1 MLGLFFVV
9 FVWLI
14 VGSISIPKFVE
25 NIVTERAIAIANIES
40 MEISDST
47 ISLDI
52 GRFRP
57 EIHFTE
63 AEIQLMQ
70 RESKVSLTDGE
81 FSFSLISLIKG
92 SFVPTNITVNEIT
105 IAISSGELGLST
117 SDGETGDSRA
127 GFAPL
132 SNTINILESLQI
144 TTLELI
150 EFKKITIPYVS
161 KAGQEELIFEG
172 LFQLVRNETSFD
184 GNYYYPDES
193 EEAKVK
199 LSLQRYLNDQDF
211 SYRLNI
217 AGDAGILN
225 DLINTGKYQPEINGG
240 LDYGTVLLELNTNQP
255 YETIEGSFNV
265 LDSNFELGNV
275 LTPWHVDS
283 MNIQFQYLLNQ
294 GTINLET
301 MYLRSNLFTSR
312 GDGTISLQFLNE
324 GLDIK
329 GKTAL
334 ETILADKVGVSEGI
348 DHSGKVS
355 FAFLIPF
362 EGQTGRY
369 NIETE
374 FTGFTSDYE
383 EDSLIAYLLQENSKF
398 TGNVSGELS
407 SQRTIKSLNGHFGWI
422 NDPDIPANDARRSS
436 FDIPL
441 RYDEQIDGLIAEG
454 INISVAEL
462 PLDIDGKF
470 VLGQANVDAGPSYYG
485 VFDLREKA
493 QVNPLPE
500 SVGKIGVN
508 GILESTGLNFSYNLT
523 LDEGSVSIWDRNS
536 PAFSSR
542 GNINLNTLSGDGIG
556 IGGSIELA
564 LTTSNRNNEMQVN
577 FAGELQ
583 RREFNFDELII
594 ELDPVS
600 LIASGKM
607 EISKDESSSPFSGFF
622 DIRQIDYWDSEQQL
636 TIGSADDIKLQLLF
650 DDETISGEITAPQK
664 LLSTLYSLQA
674 NEVPGLFQQG
684 NGEGQISLRAG
695 YNWTTSEME
704 GEFKGSSLVLP
715 VNNNNLHVDN
725 LYMSFN
731 NPLGTGQNII
741 KIDELSAESGYFS
754 ILANGNLYAE
764 TSNFYPQLVGNI
776 VLEKGTLKEGQIF
789 EETLD
794 NITGNFDLQLDLEK
808 RQLKIAQAHIQQK
821 ETQIWG
827 VGNFTLDNPGKLGTI
842 QFWSRN
848 LAKDELI
855 RFWPL
860 NLVAKT
866 RAWLKT
872 NIHSGKINDLTGG
885 LTLLRNEKSRL
896 EVSYTFSDADFNYL
910 KGFPPIVNGSGY
922 ATLTENDLSLQ
933 MEEGYTEAFENG
945 TLTLDGSSFYIPKI
959 TNNKIPSE
967 VHLKVDGKIYPLFV
981 LLDLDPFN
989 FIAKANLTP
998 VFVSGDAKGEIRI
1011 RFPLIDKITLDQITM
1026 EGAGEFSTFETIGL
1040 FYGKSFQSD
1049 SLKIEFD
1056 EKGLVIE
1063 GAGKFGNL
1071 PVQTSMIQNFEPEVA
1086 ERLNINGS
1094 FEMSDIFFEEF
1105 NVDFVPEMV
1114 SGSSRVNFNL
1124 NFPQDAPAIMNL
1136 ESDLYGTSVD
1146 IPVLD
1151 WQKSSE
1157 EIGRMEIGVRITNPL
1172 DLYSFEIS
1180 AKGLDATGR
1189 LNLTQDGG
1197 FESFNFDRVELEDFY
1212 SGELGISLTENGN
1225 LQLEIPGT
1233 IELVNSDM
1241 LSQYTSSDED
1251 SDRTFNIYLG
1261 ELKISPQLSITEITG
1276 MIQRDGDLRANFNGK
1291 MNGGATL
1298 NGWLFDREGSWMF
1311 RIASDN
1317 AGQVARDAEIIASLG
1332 GGKVWVDVSPGEEE
1346 GEFRGT
1352 IIISDITI
1360 PPFYE
1365 LGTDQ
1370 ADDSD
1375 LPNEETTGIKM
1386 DQIRSNFLVTREK
1399 LVLNEAAGMGTQVGF
1414 SFSGEYSLVDKSMN
1428 FEGTVA
1434 PLRVITTLIKIVNP
1448 ISFLVPRRISGEI
1461 GTFDFTLKGTLSE
1474 PDFNIE
1480 PTSIINPSNLTG
1492 FLFLNIAP

>member
-1 MLGLFFVV
+1 MGVLGSCFVA
-9 FVWLI
+9 FIWLI
-14 VGSISIPKFVE
+14 FGSIPIPKFVE
-25 NIVTERAIAIANIES
+25 NIVIERAIEITNIEG
-40 MEISDST
+40 MKISDSK
-47 ISLDI
+47 ISLGI

-63 AEIQLMQ
+63 TEIQLI
-70 RESKVSLTDGE
+70 EGENKVRLTDGE
-81 FSFSLISLIKG
+81 ISFSLISLIKG
-92 SFVPTNITVNEIT
+92 SFVPTTITGNEIT
-105 IAISSGELGLST
+105 IAISSGEFGLSA
-117 SDGETGDSRA
+117 SDRKTGDSQTD
-127 GFAPL
+127 FEPL
-132 SNTINILESLQI
+132 SNTINILESIQI
-144 TTLELI
+144 NTLELI
-150 EFKKITIPYVS
+150 EFKKIIIPYES
-161 KAGQEELIFEG
+161 RAGQEELTFEG
-172 LFQLVRNETSFD
+172 LFQLVRNETGFD
-184 GNYYYPDES
+184 GNYYYPDKS

-199 LSLQRYLNDQDF
+199 LSLQRYLNNQDI

-217 AGDAGILN
+217 AGDASILN

-265 LDSNFELGNV
+265 LDSNFEIGNV
-275 LTPWHVDS
+275 LTPWYVDS
-283 MNIQFQYLLNQ
+283 MNIQFQYLLKK
-294 GTINLET
+294 GTINLES

-312 GDGTISLQFLNE
+312 GDGTINLQFLNE
-324 GLDIK
+324 GIDIK

-334 ETILADKVGVSEGI
+334 ETILADRVGVSEGI

-355 FAFLIPF
+355 FEFLIPF

-374 FTGFTSDYE
+374 FTGFTSGYE
-383 EDSLIAYLLQENSKF
+383 EGSLIAYLLQENSKF
-398 TGNVSGELS
+398 TGNLSGELS
-407 SQRTIKSLNGHFGWI
+407 SQRTINSLNGHFGWI
-422 NDPDIPANDARRSS
+422 NDPDIPASDARRSS
-436 FDIPL
+436 IDIPL
-441 RYDEQIDGLIAEG
+441 RYDEQIDSLIAEG

-462 PLDIDGKF
+462 PLDIDGKL
-470 VLGQANVDAGPSYYG
+470 VLGQANVDTDPSYYG
-485 VFDLREKA
+485 VFDLREKT

-508 GILESTGLNFSYNLT
+508 GILESQSLNFSYNLT
-523 LDEGSVSIWDRNS
+523 LDEGSVSIWNRNS

-542 GNINLNTLSGDGIG
+542 GDINLNTFDDGIG
-556 IGGSIELA
+556 IEGSIELA
-564 LTTSNRNNEMQVN
+564 LVTSNRNNELQVN
-577 FAGELQ
+577 FDGELQ
-583 RREFNFDELII
+583 RREFIFEELII

-600 LIASGKM
+600 LIASGMM
-607 EISKDESSSPFSGFF
+607 EISNDESTSPFLGLF
-622 DIRQIDYWDSEQQL
+622 DIRQIDYRGSEQQL
-636 TIGSADDIKLQLLF
+636 TIGSADDIKLQLSL
-650 DDETISGEITAPQK
+650 DDETIYSEITAPQK

-674 NEVPGLFQQG
+674 NEVPGLFQQES
-684 NGEGQISLRAG
+684 GEGRISLRAG
-695 YNWTTSEME
+695 YNWITSEIG
-704 GEFKGSSLVLP
+704 GEFKGSSIVLP
-715 VNNNNLHVDN
+715 VNKNKFHVDN
-725 LYMSFN
+725 LYLSFN
-731 NPLGTGQNII
+731 YPLSTGQSII
-741 KIDELSAESGYFS
+741 KIDELFADSDQFS

-776 VLEKGTLKEGQIF
+776 VLEKGTLKKSQIF
-789 EETLD
+789 EEKLD

-808 RQLKIAQAHIQQK
+808 RRLKIAQAHIRGK
-821 ETQIWG
+821 EAQIWG
-827 VGNFTLDNPGKLGTI
+827 EGDFTLDNQEKLGTI

-848 LAKDELI
+848 LDKDELI

-866 RAWLKT
+866 RIWLKK
-872 NIHSGKINDLTGG
+872 NIHSGEINDLTGG
-885 LTLLRNEKSRL
+885 LSLLRNEKPRL
-896 EVSYTFSDADFNYL
+896 EVTYTFSDVDFTYM

-922 ATLTENDLSLQ
+922 AALTENDLSLQ
-933 MEEGYTEAFENG
+933 MEEGYIEAFENG

-967 VHLKVDGKIYPLFV
+967 VHLKVDSKIYPLFV

-1011 RFPLIDKITLDQITM
+1011 RFPLIDKITLDKITM

-1049 SLKIEFD
+1049 KLMIDFD
-1056 EKGLVIE
+1056 EKGMVIE
-1063 GAGKFGNL
+1063 GDGKFGNL
-1071 PVQTSMIQNFEPEVA
+1071 PVQTTMVQNFEPEVT

-1094 FEMSDIFFEEF
+1094 FEMSDIFFKEF

-1124 NFPQDAPAIMNL
+1124 GFPQDAPAIINL
-1136 ESDLYGTSVD
+1136 ESNLYGTSVD

-1157 EIGRMEIGVRITNPL
+1157 EIGRMEIGVKITSPL

-1180 AKGLDATGR
+1180 AKGLDAAGR
-1189 LNLTQDGG
+1189 LKLTQDGG
-1197 FESFNFDRVELEDFY
+1197 FKSFNFDRVELEDFY
-1212 SGELGISLTENGN
+1212 SGELNISLTENGN
-1225 LQLEIPGT
+1225 LQLDLPGT
-1233 IELVNSDM
+1233 IELVDSEM
-1241 LSQYTSSDED
+1241 LSQYTSDED
-1251 SDRTFNIYLG
+1251 SDRSFNIYLG

-1298 NGWLFDREGSWMF
+1298 NGWLFDREGSWML
-1311 RIASDN
+1311 RIASEN

-1332 GGKVWVDVSPGEEE
+1332 GGKVWVDISPGEEE
-1346 GEFRGT
+1346 DEFRGT

-1365 LGTDQ
+1365 LGSDQ
-1370 ADDSD
+1370 ADDGD
-1375 LPNEETTGIKM
+1375 LPNEEIPGIKM

>member
-1 MLGLFFVV
+1 MLGSCFVA

-14 VGSISIPKFVE
+14 IGSIPIPKFVE
-25 NIVTERAIAIANIES
+25 SIVTERAIEIVSIES
-40 MEISDST
+40 MEISDSK

-70 RESKVSLTDGE
+70 GENKVRLTNGE
-81 FSFSLISLIKG
+81 VSFSLLSLIKG
-92 SFVPTNITVNEIT
+92 SFVPTTITVNEIT
-105 IAISSGELGLST
+105 IAISSGELGVSA
-117 SDGETGDSRA
+117 SDGETGDSRT

-150 EFKKITIPYVS
+150 EFKKIIIPYIS
-161 KAGQEELIFEG
+161 KVGQEELTFKG
-172 LFQLVRNETSFD
+172 LFQLVRNETGFD

-199 LSLQRYLNDQDF
+199 LSLQRYLNNQDI

-217 AGDAGILN
+217 AGDASILN

-265 LDSNFELGNV
+265 LDSNFEIGNV
-275 LTPWHVDS
+275 LTPWYVDS

-312 GDGTISLQFLNE
+312 GDGTINLEFLNE
-324 GLDIK
+324 GIDIK

-334 ETILADKVGVSEGI
+334 ETILADRVGVSEGI

-383 EDSLIAYLLQENSKF
+383 EGSLIAYLLQENSKF
-398 TGNVSGELS
+398 IGNVSGELS
-407 SQRTIKSLNGHFGWI
+407 SQRTVNSLNGHFGWI
-422 NDPDIPANDARRSS
+422 NDPDLPANDARRSS
-436 FDIPL
+436 FGIPL

-470 VLGQANVDAGPSYYG
+470 VLGQANINANPSYYG
-485 VFDLREKA
+485 VFDLREKT
-493 QVNPLPE
+493 QVNPLPKP
-500 SVGKIGVN
+500 VGNIGIN
-508 GILESTGLNFSYNLT
+508 GILESEGLNFSYNLT

-536 PAFSSR
+536 PAFSST
-542 GNINLNTLSGDGIG
+542 GNINLNTLSDDGIG

-564 LTTSNRNNEMQVN
+564 LATSNRNNELQVN
-577 FAGELQ
+577 FAGELL
-583 RREFNFDELII
+583 RREFNFDELLI

-607 EISKDESSSPFSGFF
+607 EISNDESSSPFSGLF
-622 DIRQIDYWDSEQQL
+622 DIRQIDYRGSEQQL
-636 TIGSADDIKLQLLF
+636 TIGSADDIKLQLTL
-650 DDETISGEITAPQK
+650 DDENISGEITAPQK
-664 LLSTLYSLQA
+664 LLSTLYSLQV
-674 NEVPGLFQQG
+674 NEVPGLFQQR

-695 YNWTTSEME
+695 YNWITSEMG

-715 VNNNNLHVDN
+715 VSNNNLHVDN
-725 LYMSFN
+725 LYLSFN
-731 NPLGTGQNII
+731 YPLGTGQNII
-741 KIDELSAESGYFS
+741 KIDELSADSDHFS
-754 ILANGNLYAE
+754 ILANGNLYAG
-764 TSNFYPQLVGNI
+764 TPNFYPQLVGNI
-776 VLEKGTLKEGQIF
+776 FLEKGTLKKSQIF

-808 RQLKIAQAHIQQK
+808 RQLKIVQAHIREKGAQV
-821 ETQIWG
+821 WG
-827 VGNFTLDNPGKLGTI
+827 EGDFTFENQEKLGTI

-848 LAKDELI
+848 LDKDELI

-866 RAWLKT
+866 RAWLNT
-872 NIHSGKINDLTGG
+872 NIHSGEINDLTGG

-896 EVSYTFSDADFNYL
+896 EVTYTFSDVDFTYL

-1049 SLKIEFD
+1049 RLKIDFD

-1063 GAGKFGNL
+1063 GDGKFGNL
-1071 PVQTSMIQNFEPEVA
+1071 PVQTTMIQNFEPGVS

-1136 ESDLYGTSVD
+1136 ESDLYGSSVD

-1180 AKGLDATGR
+1180 AEGLDATGR

-1233 IELVNSDM
+1233 IELVDSEM
-1241 LSQYTSSDED
+1241 LSQYTSDED

-1317 AGQVARDAEIIASLG
+1317 AGQVARDAEIIASLS

-1365 LGTDQ
+1365 LGSDQ
-1370 ADDSD
+1370 ADDGD

-1414 SFSGEYSLVDKSMN
+1414 SFSGEYSVVDKSMN

-1448 ISFLVPRRISGEI
+1448 ISLLIPRRISGEI